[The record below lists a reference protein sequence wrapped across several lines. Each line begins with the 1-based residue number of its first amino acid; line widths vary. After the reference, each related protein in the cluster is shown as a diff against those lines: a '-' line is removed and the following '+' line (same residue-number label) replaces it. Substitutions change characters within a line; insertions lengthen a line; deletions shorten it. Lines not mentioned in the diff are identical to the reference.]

1 MPWIALRMLTGD
13 RVKYFGLIFGIAFS
27 TLLIAQ
33 QATLFTNLMLRAAA
47 GVFDVSTADI
57 WVMDAKAVNTEGTLA
72 LPATDLFRVRGVPGV
87 AWAVPHL
94 REGGS
99 VRTPEGRL
107 ERVSV
112 IGVDDA
118 TLTGLP
124 SRMVEGVREGLFEPG
139 AILVDPI
146 GFKKIFP
153 GEGPKVGREL
163 ELNDRRAVVKGI
175 VDGAPTFTAG
185 VLFYTRYSQALD
197 FVPGTRNR
205 MTFVLAKAKAGEDAA
220 AVARRIEAV
229 TGLKARTR
237 NEWAW
242 DNILYVATST
252 GIPINFGITVLLGLI
267 VGIAIVGLTFSLFI
281 RDNIKQF
288 GALKAIGVTNGAIR
302 GMVLTQALWIA
313 AIGFG
318 IGAGLTALFIS
329 GSSNSDAFKGFYLP
343 WEIMAG
349 TGVVVFIMVI
359 LTGFVAIR
367 GVLKLEPAEVFR

>member
-1 MPWIALRMLTGD
+1 MLTGD